1 MKRTRISTHRKKWK
15 WQYWALAISCLLLA
29 LSLSSS
35 QVFSQLHQ
43 NKGRAKVEAKTQQA
57 NAKANRVE
65 TAEEKHLS
73 AWDIIEMTSWLFW
86 PFVFLTAGGIMLVTL
101 KSLKEFQEKARA
113 LPLLASRIGVR
124 ELKTVVHRVQ
134 ESQPSRTSRLMHSI
148 IATFNKTNKAEPIG
162 DDINTYLNTERDSFE
177 TFHRIMGFLSDTAGA
192 LGLLGTV
199 WGIFETF
206 HSGKMDGPTIL
217 QGMSV
222 SLVTT
227 LVGLVISLVLNAGA
241 TSVFSLFNKQLNL
254 LATRAEELRQAL
266 LFIESKHT
274 ANVKTARTVSN
285 AQHLTNRPG
294 PAAEGA
300 FTINNSP
307 PERYS
312 RPDVAYERN
321 AVPAGHEENGNGWL

>member
-1 MKRTRISTHRKKWK
+1 MNRTRIRSIATRSKKWQH
-15 WQYWALAISCLLLA
+15 WVLTISCLLLA
-29 LSLSSS
+29 LSLSTG
-35 QVFSQLHQ
+35 QVFSQRS
-43 NKGRAKVEAKTQQA
+43 KGRTRVEAKIQQA
-57 NAKANRVE
+57 NAKADSAKV
-65 TAEEKHLS
+65 AEEKNLS

-86 PFVFLTAGGIMLVTL
+86 PFVLLTSAGVMLLTL
-101 KSLKEFQEKARA
+101 KSLQEYQEKTRAFPLLEKRIGSRDLKELVRKVQAGQQSRA
-113 LPLLASRIGVR
+113 L
-124 ELKTVVHRVQ
+124 
-134 ESQPSRTSRLMHSI
+134 RLMYAI

-162 DDINTYLNTERDSFE
+162 DDINTYLNTERESFE

-199 WGIFETF
+199 WGIFVTF

-266 LFIESKHT
+266 LFVENRQPN
-274 ANVKTARTVSN
+274 AARAARTVNN
-285 AQHLTNRPG
+285 ASHFVRKPQHIPDEVFRANDNT
-294 PAAEGA
+294 PAKFSGTDGDFGQA
-300 FTINNSP
+300 
-307 PERYS
+307 
-312 RPDVAYERN
+312 
-321 AVPAGHEENGNGWL
+321 AVPADYEENGNGWL